1 MNELRILVVD
11 DNQALR
17 YTIERR
23 LRMEGYHVD
32 GLSDGA
38 QAVEAIEKG
47 NYDLLIT
54 DIVMEGMDG
63 FELLRRIKDFRK
75 SLKVI
80 CISAGGRTTG
90 EDYLRLSRQ
99 LQIDRA
105 LSKPFTH
112 AQLVEVVEALAQKAA
127 S

>member
-1 MNELRILVVD
+1 MNALRILVVD
-11 DNQALR
+11 DNEALR

-23 LRMEGYHVD
+23 LRIEGYHVD

-38 QAVEAIEKG
+38 AAVDAIEKG
-47 NYDLLIT
+47 NYDILIT
-54 DIVMEGMDG
+54 DIVMDGVDG

-112 AQLVEVVEALAQKAA
+112 AQLVEMVEALGRKAA

>member
-1 MNELRILVVD
+1 MTALRILVVD
-11 DNQALR
+11 DNEALR

-23 LRMEGYHVD
+23 LRIEGYHVD

-38 QAVEAIEKG
+38 AAVDAIEKG
-47 NYDLLIT
+47 NYDILIT
-54 DIVMEGMDG
+54 DIVMDGVDG

-112 AQLVEVVEALAQKAA
+112 AQLVEMVEALGRKGA